1 MKKLLFVMC
10 VLVLVGCGEK
20 QPEPIK
26 VPQALE
32 YDGKVKAP
40 LLKAEEGSR
49 AQVLKAALENNRKRQ
64 SYIFDLEA
72 ERKMCFKQ

>member
-1 MKKLLFVMC
+1 MKKLLLMMC
-10 VLVLVGCGEK
+10 AMLLVGCGEK

-32 YDGKVKAP
+32 YEGKVQGP

-49 AQVLKAALENNRKRQ
+49 AQVLKAALENNRKRA
-64 SYIFDLEA
+64 SYIYDLEA
-72 ERKMCFKQ
+72 ERKMCFK